1 MYTCFSRILYENM
14 LYDSKHMQQ
23 LLRYIL
29 CRVILAF
36 VQNFTAAQVRII
48 HSDRNIS
55 YLTMASDV
63 YIRH

>member
-1 MYTCFSRILYENM
+1 M